1 MFNKYFDYKFHS
13 KETDRNGNKT
23 VLDIAINGQ
32 RMTLINIYAPNR
44 HNPECFLPSKQ
55 TYNN

>member
-1 MFNKYFDYKFHS
+1 MFNKYFNYKFHS

-55 TYNN
+55 T